1 MSRVPRTNRDDAGI
15 SLIEVAV
22 VVALLGLIMGVVFNT
37 LWGGMRHAAEIDERS
52 QTQAEARLAVDTLV
66 RDLRQSWVGMQATA
80 PIETMTPTTITFLS
94 PDRQTPFRLR
104 RISYRLSGTTLERS
118 VQVST
123 NTGSPPWTWGAAA
136 GPWVSVLEGVRN
148 TAVFTY
154 RNQAG
159 AITTDPLQVRTV
171 EIALDLER
179 TPQRNNGPQIY
190 RTTVDIRVRPPQ

>member
-1 MSRVPRTNRDDAGI
+1 MRAERDDAGI
-15 SLIEVAV
+15 SLVEVAV
-22 VVALLGLIMGVVFNT
+22 VVALLGLVMGFVFNT

-66 RDLRQSWVGMQATA
+66 RDLRQSWVGVQLTA
-80 PIETMTPTTITFLS
+80 PIETMTANTITFLS
-94 PDRQTPFRLR
+94 PDRQTPFHLR
-104 RISYRLSGTTLERS
+104 RITYRLNGTTLERR

-136 GPWVSVLEGVRN
+136 GPFVPVLQGVRN

-159 AITTDPLQVRTV
+159 AVTTTPIQVRTV

-190 RTTVDIRVRPPQ
+190 RTTVDLRVRPPQ